1 MLGMGLERQSAL
13 HWGQVRMFRQH
24 CAVQG
29 AVQRGGGTT
38 DQAADAVPVVAD
50 DERAAAAAVELL
62 ETHVAAQGGHPAAV
76 LCNR

>member
-24 CAVQG
+24 CGVQSAVE
-29 AVQRGGGTT
+29 RGGGTT
-38 DQAADAVPVVAD
+38 DQAAHAVPVGAD
-50 DERAAAAAVELL
+50 DQRPAAAAVELL
-62 ETHVAAQGGHPAAV
+62 ETDVAAQGGHPAAV